1 MTGVEAD
8 ETPITSP
15 LPHVSSSSRRSGV
28 LVTFPDPVPY
38 SVAWALQQQCH
49 AERLSGR
56 RADTLLLLEH
66 LPVVYTGRA
75 TRPSHLRPE
84 IASFDDPPVP
94 IEAVNRGGSVTYHG
108 PGQLVAYPIVMLS
121 QYAPGARAYVHL
133 LEEVVI
139 RTLVRFGL
147 HGYRVAKTPGIW
159 LSDRKGEAKIASIGA
174 RIDRG
179 ITLHGL
185 ALNVTNDLRPFSNIV
200 PCGLDGCRM
209 TSLEVSVGAPVSLP
223 AVLEHIAN
231 EFSAVFRLE
240 WIVRISDGLKTTAA
254 DRQPVA
260 ASEYR

>member
-28 LVTFPDPVPY
+28 LVTFQYPVPY
-38 SVAWALQQQCH
+38 TVAWALQQQCH

-66 LPVVYTGRA
+66 LPVYTTGRA

-121 QYAPGARAYVHL
+121 QYAPGARAYVHM

-240 WIVRISDGLKTTAA
+240 WIVRISDGLKTTAV